1 MIKLTPIEKDFL
13 LNNLELANFD
23 KNIIKTSNYIDD
35 NFADKLRDLCIDKFD
50 SCGYDENYDLSKIG
64 KELISV
70 IDKLFIG

>member
-13 LNNLELANFD
+13 LNNLELTNFD

-50 SCGYDENYDLSKIG
+50 SYGYDENYDLSKIG